1 MTWETSHFDRSWLNA
16 VALSNAARKEE
27 EEEKEKEKKR
37 EEKKKLKK
45 SENIVRVQ
53 VT

>member
-1 MTWETSHFDRSWLNA
+1 MTWETSHFEMSWLNA
-16 VALSNAARKEE
+16 VAPLNAARERE
-27 EEEKEKEKKR
+27 EEEKGEREE

>member
-1 MTWETSHFDRSWLNA
+1 MSWLNL
-16 VALSNAARKEE
+16 VAPLNAARERE
-27 EEEKEKEKKR
+27 EEEKGEREE